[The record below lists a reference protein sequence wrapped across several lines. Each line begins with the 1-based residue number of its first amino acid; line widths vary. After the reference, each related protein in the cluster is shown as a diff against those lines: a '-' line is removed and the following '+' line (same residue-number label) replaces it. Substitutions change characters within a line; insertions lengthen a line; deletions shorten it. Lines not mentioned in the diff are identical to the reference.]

1 MGNVLA
7 VDQSNYQ
14 AEVMEATTP
23 VLVDFWAPWCGPC
36 RMVAPVMEE
45 LAADLAGKLKVVKIN
60 VDENSALAAKYK
72 VMSIPTILLVKK
84 GQVEEQM
91 VGYMPKATI
100 TSKIQS
106 LATDEPL
113 SPYHVCR
120 KVNLR

>member
-100 TSKIQS
+100 TSKIQAH
-106 LATDEPL
+106 L
-113 SPYHVCR
+113 
-120 KVNLR
+120 

>member
-45 LAADLAGKLKVVKIN
+45 LATDLAGKVKVVKIN
-60 VDENSALAAKYK
+60 VDENSALAAKYN
-72 VMSIPTILLVKK
+72 VMSIPTIMLVKK

-91 VGYMPKATI
+91 VGYVPKATI
-100 TSKIQS
+100 TSKIQAH
-106 LATDEPL
+106 L
-113 SPYHVCR
+113 
-120 KVNLR
+120 